1 MNSLFKEN
9 VEHSYSWIIS
19 SYYYRVLE
27 FPRYAGENLNRAGMN
42 IKYKVIHIFEKMIG
56 NRKHYRM

>member
-9 VEHSYSWIIS
+9 VEHSNSWIIS

-27 FPRYAGENLNRAGMN
+27 FPRYAGGNLNRAGMN
-42 IKYKVIHIFEKMIG
+42 IKYKVMHIFEKSD
-56 NRKHYRM
+56 RK